1 MPPLGVGGT
10 LALDGLSHRCNYNN
24 VILVLAGALC
34 KWKLCF
40 PTPLR
45 VIAIL
50 AAETGRLCRGDRTAM
65 RKALRTLHKT

>member
-45 VIAIL
+45 AVANL
-50 AAETGRLCRGDRTAM
+50 AAKTGRLCGGDRTAI
-65 RKALRTLHKT
+65 RKALRSPYKT